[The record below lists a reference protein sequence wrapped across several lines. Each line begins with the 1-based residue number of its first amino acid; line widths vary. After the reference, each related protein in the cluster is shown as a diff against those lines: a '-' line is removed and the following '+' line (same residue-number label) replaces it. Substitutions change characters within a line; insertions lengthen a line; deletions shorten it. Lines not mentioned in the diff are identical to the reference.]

1 MNNLAIKEG
10 ENGNGAE
17 ARKLFKKITSIEK
30 EISNGSSNNVDI
42 VSNQTLPSQIRT
54 ELFIDESPLYPA

>member
-42 VSNQTLPSQIRT
+42 VSNLTLPSQIRT
-54 ELFIDESPLYPA
+54 KLFIDESPLYPA